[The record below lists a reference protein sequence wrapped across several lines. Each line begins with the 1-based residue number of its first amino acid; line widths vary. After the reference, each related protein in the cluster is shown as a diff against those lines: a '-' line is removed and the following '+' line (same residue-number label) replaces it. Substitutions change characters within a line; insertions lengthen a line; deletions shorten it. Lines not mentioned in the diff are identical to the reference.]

1 MKSLKP
7 NFIGAFHGVLI
18 CTILIIGACKKDK
31 KSPVPEP
38 AKTLFGSWSVT
49 IPDANFSRSLNFGSD
64 GTFSTTLS
72 YYDKGQ
78 ISYTVYTGT
87 YLTKGDSLKVTIK
100 EMTQQDPNKPSVK
113 TASNIKLYDNSTFK
127 LDGNLLTLKYI
138 TYPADSPVVT
148 ETKFY
153 RQLPD

>member
-7 NFIGAFHGVLI
+7 NFINLLHGVLI
-18 CTILIIGACKKDK
+18 CSLLITGACKKDK
-31 KSPVPEP
+31 KPPIPEP

-49 IPDANFSRSLNFGSD
+49 VPDANFSRSLNFGGN
-64 GTFSTTLS
+64 GTFNTTLT

-78 ISYTVYTGT
+78 ISYTSYTGT
-87 YLTKGDSLKVTIK
+87 YLTKGDSLKVTIT
-100 EMTQQDPNKPSVK
+100 EMTQQDPNKPLVK
-113 TASNIKLYDNSTFK
+113 TPSNVKLYDNSTFK

-138 TYPADSPVVT
+138 TYPADAPVIT
-148 ETKFY
+148 EAKFH